1 MPKEKDFELRSE
13 EVQEILT
20 RFPHWMIRW
29 GSLVILFILLS
40 LFAVAYMIKYP
51 DIVSTQIIIT
61 THTPPQKVV
70 ARVSGKIESILVQD
84 KMRVQKNTP
93 LAVIENSASY
103 KDVFLLKSILDTL
116 NLKSIQFPFEKLK
129 LAQLGEVENAF
140 AAFQKESLAQDLNL
154 DLKPYQ
160 VEGNAQ
166 TYESIQLKERLGLL
180 LSQKDINQSELQL
193 QKSDLDRYEI
203 LYKKGIIA
211 TQEIEKQRLLYL
223 QYQKTYKT
231 VLSTISQIKSSLNEL
246 NKNSKTTQINHQKEN
261 STLERNQM
269 QAFYQL
275 KKSIKDWELN
285 FVLTAA
291 IEGKI
296 SFLQLWAENQTV
308 TAGENVFS
316 IIPTDQKGYVG
327 KAKAPAQNSGKIKI
341 GQDVIIR
348 LTNFPEREFGILKG
362 KVTAI
367 SLTPDKEG
375 NLLIDISLPQ
385 GLQTSYHKKIAFRQE
400 MNGTADIITNDLRL
414 TERILYQFRDIFKR

>member
-20 RFPHWMIRW
+20 RVPHWMIRW

-70 ARVSGKIESILVQD
+70 ARVPGKIESILVQD
-84 KMRVQKNTP
+84 KIRVQKNTP

-103 KDVFLLKSILDTL
+103 KDVFLLKGILDTL
-116 NLKSIQFPFEKLK
+116 NLKSIHFPFEKLK
-129 LAQLGEVENAF
+129 LAQLGDIENAY
-140 AAFQKESLAQDLNL
+140 AAFQKESLAKVLNL
-154 DLKPYQ
+154 NLKPYQ

-180 LSQKDINQSELQL
+180 LSQKEINQSELQL

-223 QYQKTYKT
+223 QSQKTYKT

-341 GQDVIIR
+341 GQEVIIR

-375 NLLIDISLPQ
+375 NLLIDISLTQ

>member
-13 EVQEILT
+13 EVQEILS
-20 RFPHWMIRW
+20 RVPHWMIRW
-29 GSLVILFILLS
+29 GSVVILFILLS

-70 ARVSGKIESILVQD
+70 ARVSGKIESIFVHD

-93 LAVIENSASY
+93 LAVIENAANY
-103 KDVFLLKSILDTL
+103 KDVF
-116 NLKSIQFPFEKLK
+116 NLSKALSKGDKTFSNFSFEEFKNV
-129 LAQLGEVENAF
+129 QLGDVENAF
-140 AAFQKESLAQDLNL
+140 AAFQKESLAQNLNL
-154 DLKPYQ
+154 NLKPYQ
-160 VEGNAQ
+160 VESKAQ
-166 TYESIQLKERLGLL
+166 TYETIQLKERLNLL
-180 LSQKDINQSELQL
+180 LSQKEINQSELQL
-193 QKSDLDRYEI
+193 QKNDLDRYET

-223 QYQKTYKT
+223 QSQKNYKT
-231 VLSTISQIKSSLNEL
+231 VLSTISQLKSSLNEL
-246 NKNSKTTQINHQKEN
+246 NKNSKTNQINQQKEN
-261 STLERNQM
+261 STLERNQK

-275 KKSIKDWELN
+275 KKAVKDWELN
-285 FVLTAA
+285 YVLTAA

-341 GQDVIIR
+341 GQEVIIR

-367 SLTPDKEG
+367 SLTPDKDG
-375 NLLIDISLPQ
+375 NLLIDISLTQ

-400 MNGTADIITNDLRL
+400 MSATADIITNDLRL
-414 TERILYQFRDIFKR
+414 TEHILYQFRDIFKR

>member
-154 DLKPYQ
+154 NLKPYQ

-367 SLTPDKEG
+367 SLTPDKDG

-385 GLQTSYHKKIAFRQE
+385 GLQTSYHKKIAFRQD

>member
-1 MPKEKDFELRSE
+1 MQKEKDFELRSE

-20 RFPHWMIRW
+20 RVPHWMIRW
-29 GSLVILFILLS
+29 GSVLILFILLS

-70 ARVSGKIESILVQD
+70 ARVSGKIESIFVHD

-93 LAVIENSASY
+93 LAVIENAANY
-103 KDVFLLKSILDTL
+103 KDVF
-116 NLKSIQFPFEKLK
+116 NLSKALSKGDKTFSNFSFEEFKNV
-129 LAQLGEVENAF
+129 QLGDVENAF
-140 AAFQKESLAQDLNL
+140 AAFQKESLAQNLNL
-154 DLKPYQ
+154 NLKPYQ
-160 VEGNAQ
+160 VEGKAQ

-180 LSQKDINQSELQL
+180 LSQKEINQSELQL
-193 QKSDLDRYEI
+193 QKNDLDRYET

-223 QYQKTYKT
+223 QYQKNYKT
-231 VLSTISQIKSSLNEL
+231 VLSTISQLKSSLNEL
-246 NKNSKTTQINHQKEN
+246 NKNSKTTQINQQKEN

-275 KKSIKDWELN
+275 KKAVKDWQLN
-285 FVLTAA
+285 YVLTAA

-341 GQDVIIR
+341 GQEVIIR

-367 SLTPDKEG
+367 SLTPDKDG
-375 NLLIDISLPQ
+375 NLLIDISLTQ

-400 MNGTADIITNDLRL
+400 MSATADIITNDLRL
-414 TERILYQFRDIFKR
+414 TERILYQFRDVFKR

>member
-13 EVQEILT
+13 EVQEILS
-20 RFPHWMIRW
+20 RVPHWMIRW
-29 GSLVILFILLS
+29 GSVVILFILLS

-70 ARVSGKIESILVQD
+70 ARVSGKIESIFVHD

-93 LAVIENSASY
+93 LAVIENAANY
-103 KDVFLLKSILDTL
+103 KDVFNLSKALSKGDKTL
-116 NLKSIQFPFEKLK
+116 SNFTFEEFRNV
-129 LAQLGEVENAF
+129 QLGDVENAF
-140 AAFQKESLAQDLNL
+140 VAFQKESLAQNLNL
-154 DLKPYQ
+154 NLKPYQ
-160 VEGNAQ
+160 VESKAQ
-166 TYESIQLKERLGLL
+166 TYETIQLKERLNLL
-180 LSQKDINQSELQL
+180 LSQKEINQSELQL
-193 QKSDLDRYEI
+193 QKNDLDRYET

-223 QYQKTYKT
+223 QYQKNYKT
-231 VLSTISQIKSSLNEL
+231 VLSTISQLKSSLNEL
-246 NKNSKTTQINHQKEN
+246 NKNSKTTQINQQKEN

-275 KKSIKDWELN
+275 KKAVKDWQLN
-285 FVLTAA
+285 YVLTAA

-341 GQDVIIR
+341 GQEVIIR

-367 SLTPDKEG
+367 SLTPDKDG
-375 NLLIDISLPQ
+375 NLLIDISLTQ

-400 MNGTADIITNDLRL
+400 MSATADIITNDLRL
-414 TERILYQFRDIFKR
+414 TEHILYQFRDIFKR